1 VSSER
6 KHKQRKGRNKNPIL
20 RFFGG
25 IEKYLIVIFYSYF
38 TFIVVFEVFRR
49 YVLHFSSEWG
59 EETARYAFVYMSYI
73 GAAEAIKTRSHLKID
88 MLQRLMNRRQ
98 LFASYLLTDICFLYL
113 AILVVNF
120 SMDVMQFHIKFG
132 TMMQGLDW
140 NLAVAYGAVPLG
152 WTLILIR
159 LLQRFYITISDFV
172 REGKVERHG
181 GGMLDEEGA

>member
-1 VSSER
+1 MPGES
-6 KHKQRKGRNKNPIL
+6 KHPKVRNKNSTL
-20 RFFGG
+20 KFLDD

-38 TFIVVFEVFRR
+38 TFIIVFEVFRR

-73 GAAEAIKTRSHLKID
+73 GASEAIKTRSHLKID
-88 MLQRLMNRRQ
+88 MLQRLMNRWQ

-113 AILVVNF
+113 AILVVRF
-120 SMDVMQFHIKFG
+120 SLDVMKFHLKFG

-140 NLAVAYGAVPLG
+140 NLAVAYAAVPLG

-159 LLQRFYITISDFV
+159 LIQRFYITIRDFA
-172 REGKVERHG
+172 RKGKVNRYG
-181 GGMLDEEGA
+181 GGMLDEESA